1 VKLEDLISSEELHEE
16 SMQNDP
22 EYRAEWERTRFAHEV
37 AMKVIAYRV
46 EHNLSQTAL
55 ARRLGMRQPHVS
67 RLEAGDVTPS
77 LDTLQR
83 LSRELG
89 MEFHLDVTPR
99 GLDLSA

>member
-1 VKLEDLISSEELHEE
+1 MRLEDLTTSEAIQAD
-16 SMQNDP
+16 SMRNDP

-55 ARRLGMRQPHVS
+55 ARKLGMRQPHVS

-83 LSRELG
+83 VSRELG
-89 MEFHLDVTPR
+89 IEFHLNVTPS
-99 GLDLSA
+99 GLGLNA